1 MTQKEFE
8 KISGLVKSKISSLE
22 SIVEREKKNMQ
33 DDYIRFFC
41 FRADALYKV
50 CLQLKEYRQLQELI
64 NSGRPD
70 DVMEYL
76 LGTADG
82 IIDDLLNDPTLIYT
96 TNELSNFAYLLRI
109 DVNKDILREYRKLL
123 GQVKTIHTNDKRD
136 EKILF

>member
-8 KISGLVKSKISSLE
+8 KISGLVESKISSLE

-33 DDYIRFFC
+33 DDYMRFFC

-50 CLQLKEYRQLQELI
+50 CLHLMEYRQLQELI

-70 DVMEYL
+70 DVVEYL
-76 LGTADG
+76 LGTVDG

-96 TNELSNFAYLLRI
+96 TNELSNLAYLLRI

-123 GQVKTIHTNDKRD
+123 AQVNNA
-136 EKILF
+136 

>member
-8 KISGLVKSKISSLE
+8 QLSGLVESKISRLE

-33 DDYIRFFC
+33 DDYMRFFC

-50 CLQLKEYRQLQELI
+50 CLHLMEYRQLQELI

-70 DVMEYL
+70 DVVEYL
-76 LGTADG
+76 LGTVDG

-96 TNELSNFAYLLRI
+96 TNELSNLAYLLRI
-109 DVNKDILREYRKLL
+109 DVKKDILREYRKLL
-123 GQVKTIHTNDKRD
+123 AQVNNA
-136 EKILF
+136 

>member
-8 KISGLVKSKISSLE
+8 QLSGLVESKISSLE

-33 DDYIRFFC
+33 DDYMRFFC

-50 CLQLKEYRQLQELI
+50 CLHLMEYRQLQELI

-70 DVMEYL
+70 DVVEYL
-76 LGTADG
+76 LGTVDG
-82 IIDDLLNDPTLIYT
+82 IIDDLLNDPILIYS

-123 GQVKTIHTNDKRD
+123 AQVNNA
-136 EKILF
+136 

>member
-8 KISGLVKSKISSLE
+8 QLSGLVESKISRLE

-33 DDYIRFFC
+33 DDYMRFFC

-82 IIDDLLNDPTLIYT
+82 ITDGLLNDPTWIYT
-96 TNELSNFAYLLRI
+96 TNELSNIAYLLRI

-123 GQVKTIHTNDKRD
+123 AQVKNI
-136 EKILF
+136 

>member
-8 KISGLVKSKISSLE
+8 KISGLVESKISSLE

-33 DDYIRFFC
+33 DDYMRFFC

-50 CLQLKEYRQLQELI
+50 CLHLMEYRQLQELI

-70 DVMEYL
+70 DVVEYL
-76 LGTADG
+76 LTTTEC
-82 IIDDLLNDPTLIYT
+82 ITDDLLNDPTLIYT
-96 TNELSNFAYLLRI
+96 TNELSNLAYLLRI

-123 GQVKTIHTNDKRD
+123 AQGKDIHTNYKS
-136 EKILF
+136 

>member
-8 KISGLVKSKISSLE
+8 KISGLVESKISSLE

-33 DDYIRFFC
+33 DDYMRFFC

-50 CLQLKEYRQLQELI
+50 CLHLMEYRQLQELI

-70 DVMEYL
+70 DVVEYL
-76 LGTADG
+76 LGTVDG

-123 GQVKTIHTNDKRD
+123 AQVNNA
-136 EKILF
+136 